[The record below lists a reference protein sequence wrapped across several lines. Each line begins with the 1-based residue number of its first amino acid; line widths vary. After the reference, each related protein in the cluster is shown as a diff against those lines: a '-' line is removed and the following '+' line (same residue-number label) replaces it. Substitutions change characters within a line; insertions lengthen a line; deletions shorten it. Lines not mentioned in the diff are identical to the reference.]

1 MAMGLT
7 RHDIGQIAVLLT
19 GCLLVVL
26 NYTLLAPALPVIMH
40 DMNVTE
46 TTVQWLTS
54 VYSLVEAVVIPM
66 NAFLLGRF
74 STRKLFAGAL
84 VLFALG
90 SLAVAVG
97 PTFELLIVGRVLQAM
112 AGGVCMPM
120 VFTLVLLMAPRENRG
135 QVMGLV
141 GVVISFAPA
150 IGPPASGAL
159 IDLVGWR
166 ALFVIVAVLGVACV
180 VVVLAFMENREGFE
194 RTSFDVASI
203 VLSSLGMV
211 GLLYG
216 LSTITSTPTP

>member
-112 AGGVCMPM
+112 AGGVHLKELDVTTRPCRIEKTGPDG
-120 VFTLVLLMAPRENRG
+120 FTIILTQGLNRQIRRMCEAFGYGVKKLKRVRVVTVRLENMKPGEIVPLTEAEIRSL
-135 QVMGLV
+135 QE
-141 GVVISFAPA
+141 
-150 IGPPASGAL
+150 AL
-159 IDLVGWR
+159 RHKGEIHD
-166 ALFVIVAVLGVACV
+166 I
-180 VVVLAFMENREGFE
+180 
-194 RTSFDVASI
+194 
-203 VLSSLGMV
+203 
-211 GLLYG
+211 
-216 LSTITSTPTP
+216 

>member
-40 DMNVTE
+40 EMNATE

-84 VLFALG
+84 EGARKRG
-90 SLAVAVG
+90 
-97 PTFELLIVGRVLQAM
+97 GR
-112 AGGVCMPM
+112 G
-120 VFTLVLLMAPRENRG
+120 
-135 QVMGLV
+135 
-141 GVVISFAPA
+141 
-150 IGPPASGAL
+150 
-159 IDLVGWR
+159 
-166 ALFVIVAVLGVACV
+166 
-180 VVVLAFMENREGFE
+180 
-194 RTSFDVASI
+194 
-203 VLSSLGMV
+203 
-211 GLLYG
+211 
-216 LSTITSTPTP
+216 